1 VRNAEKMSSM
11 KFRQSYSANQLQQP
25 PIPLNA
31 AATSRILVVEIDK
44 IIKLKM
50 TCISE
55 KLD

>member
-1 VRNAEKMSSM
+1 MRNAEKMSSM